1 MLVVTQPREIY
12 NQTKLFYCDPIKLV
26 TDLTFYFS
34 KIILELLISQL
45 DNYSFTELKMQNF
58 WVF

>member
-34 KIILELLISQL
+34 KIIL
-45 DNYSFTELKMQNF
+45 
-58 WVF
+58 